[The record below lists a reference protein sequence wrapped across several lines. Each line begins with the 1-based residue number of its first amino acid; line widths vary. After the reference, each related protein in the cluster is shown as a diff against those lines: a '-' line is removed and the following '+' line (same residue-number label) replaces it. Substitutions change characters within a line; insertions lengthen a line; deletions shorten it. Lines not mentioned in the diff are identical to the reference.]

1 MVWNI
6 HRPQGPPLWGHP
18 GVGALLRSGPCLGCL
33 GSFMLCTEG
42 HRASESQEARWKVRA
57 THVPVHTHLPRA
69 HPRLP
74 CTPTC
79 AEAEPSCSL
88 VSLGNQAEAKITQGD
103 TGGGSETW
111 PE

>member
-1 MVWNI
+1 MVWNV

-42 HRASESQEARWKVRA
+42 HRASESQEARWRVWA

-79 AEAEPSCSL
+79 AEAEPELQPGFPRKPS
-88 VSLGNQAEAKITQGD
+88 GGQNH
-103 TGGGSETW
+103 TGRYWRGL
-111 PE
+111 